1 MAFPYINL
9 IKASLLSKGI
19 VMRNLLI
26 TKWIQETNQEIEKAK
41 QHINY
46 TKLIE
51 LRRLRNDLLLLRD
64 GQN

>member
-1 MAFPYINL
+1 
-9 IKASLLSKGI
+9 
-19 VMRNLLI
+19 MRNLLI